1 MDEDEIFLNFEEG
14 VEKATEYAAHEFS
27 AVNTGKANPHMV
39 EGIMVE
45 AYGSTM
51 PIRDMAA
58 ISTPDNRTIAITPWD
73 KGTLKAIEK
82 AIQTSNI
89 GITPAI
95 MGDIIRLPLPEL
107 TGDRRQELVKLVGK
121 HAEAARVGVR
131 KARHDAMDAI
141 KKLQKDGEISE
152 DNLKRCEKEIQTG
165 TDNGI
170 KKINDLLAAKEKDL
184 LTV

>member
-14 VEKATEYAAHEFS
+14 IEKAIEHASREFT
-27 AVNTGKANPHMV
+27 AVNTGKANPQMV

-51 PIRDMAA
+51 AIRDMAA

-73 KGTLKAIEK
+73 KGTLQAIEK
-82 AIQTSNI
+82 AIQVSNI

-95 MGDIIRLPLPEL
+95 MGDVIRLPLPEL
-107 TGDRRQELVKLVGK
+107 TRACLRHAVELVHK
-121 HAEAARVGVR
+121 HAEDARVGVR
-131 KARHDAMDAI
+131 KARHDAMDGI
-141 KKLQKDGEISE
+141 KKLQKDGGISE
-152 DNLKRCEKEIQTG
+152 DDLKRCEKEIQTE
-165 TDNGI
+165 TDNSN
-170 KKINDLLAAKEKDL
+170 KKIDELLAAKEKDL

>member
-14 VEKATEYAAHEFS
+14 MEKAIDRASREFT
-27 AVNTGKANPHMV
+27 AVNTGKANPSMV

-45 AYGSTM
+45 AYGSHM
-51 PIRDMAA
+51 AIRDMAA

-82 AIQTSNI
+82 ALQTSNI

-95 MGDIIRLPLPEL
+95 MGDVIRLPLPDL
-107 TGDRRQELVKLVGK
+107 TGERRQELVKLVSK
-121 HAEAARVGVR
+121 HAEDARISVR
-131 KARHDAMDAI
+131 KSRHDAMDQI
-141 KKLQKDGEISE
+141 KKLQKDGDISE
-152 DNLKRCEKEIQTG
+152 DDLKRCEKEIQTG
-165 TDNGI
+165 TDDSI
-170 KKINDLLAAKEKDL
+170 KKVNDLLAAKEKDL

>member
-89 GITPAI
+89 GINPSK
-95 MGDIIRLPLPEL
+95 L
-107 TGDRRQELVKLVGK
+107 LVFSLVSISK
-121 HAEAARVGVR
+121 TSICLASEFAR
-131 KARHDAMDAI
+131 
-141 KKLQKDGEISE
+141 EIFKFSKI
-152 DNLKRCEKEIQTG
+152 LFG
-165 TDNGI
+165 TI
-170 KKINDLLAAKEKDL
+170 ESFTTK
-184 LTV
+184 T

>member
-14 VEKATEYAAHEFS
+14 MEKSIEHASREFA
-27 AVNTGKANPHMV
+27 AVNTGKANPSMV
-39 EGIMVE
+39 EGITVE
-45 AYGSTM
+45 AYGSKM
-51 PIRDMAA
+51 AIRDMAA

-73 KGTLKAIEK
+73 KGTLQPIEK

-95 MGDIIRLPLPEL
+95 MGDVIRLPLPDL
-107 TGDRRQELVKLVGK
+107 TGDRRQELVKFVHK
-121 HAEAARVGVR
+121 HSEDARVGIR

-141 KKLQKDGEISE
+141 KKLQKDGSISE
-152 DNLKRCEKEIQTG
+152 DDLKRCEKEIQTE
-165 TDNGI
+165 TDDSI

>member
-14 VEKATEYAAHEFS
+14 IEKAIEHATREFS
-27 AVNTGKANPHMV
+27 AVNTGKANPQMV
-39 EGIMVE
+39 EGILVE

-51 PIRDMAA
+51 AIRDMAA
-58 ISTPDNRTIAITPWD
+58 ISTPDTRTIAITPWD
-73 KGTLKAIEK
+73 KGNLQAIEK

-95 MGDIIRLPLPEL
+95 MGDVIRLPLPEL
-107 TGDRRQELVKLVGK
+107 TGERRQELVKLVSK
-121 HAEAARVGVR
+121 HAEDARIGVR
-131 KARHDAMDAI
+131 KARHDAMDAL
-141 KKLQKDGEISE
+141 KKLQKDGGLSE
-152 DNLKRCEKEIQTG
+152 DDEKRFEKEIQTG
-165 TDNGI
+165 TDNAI